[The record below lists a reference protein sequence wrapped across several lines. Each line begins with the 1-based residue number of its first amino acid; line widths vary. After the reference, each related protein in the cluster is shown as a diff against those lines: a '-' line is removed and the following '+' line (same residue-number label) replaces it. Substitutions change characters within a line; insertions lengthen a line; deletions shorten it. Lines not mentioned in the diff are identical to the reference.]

1 MSKQDAS
8 TVLENLFNII
18 NPDFKCIIKIIK
30 ETGAIK
36 KVEGICN
43 QYSEICLKE
52 LENFPES
59 DYKKG
64 LIDIVENI
72 NARVS

>member
-1 MSKQDAS
+1 M
-8 TVLENLFNII
+8 
-18 NPDFKCIIKIIK
+18 CIRDSIKIIK

-43 QYSEICLKE
+43 HYSETCFKE